1 MNTTQTTAWSKEY
14 KELSGI
20 PTSVNKESSSSAKH
34 FVKFLKSK
42 NTTNGSMLDIGCGLG
57 RNSIFLAQ
65 SGFKVWA
72 FDIVEHALKNLEQEA
87 EQLHLPIHTSIQ
99 SASENWQYQDNFFD
113 AALDICVFDNM
124 VTKEMKNKYLHELRR
139 VLKPGGYF
147 CILAILADDGYYAP
161 LLEKSDKKDTY
172 ILHDPEN
179 DIWSSMLPKEDLRN
193 LLAEFFEIVEVEDVK
208 KKDVL
213 MYGKKY
219 DRSLARFIVHKPMK
233 RVS

>member
-14 KELSGI
+14 QELSGI
-20 PTSVNKESSSSAKH
+20 PTSVNKEPSNSVKH

-42 NTTNGSMLDIGCGLG
+42 NITNGNILDIGCGLG

-65 SGFKVWA
+65 SGFEVWA
-72 FDIVEHALKNLEQEA
+72 FDIVEHALKNLKQEA
-87 EQLHLPIHTSIQ
+87 EQLDLPIHTSIQ
-99 SASENWQYQDNFFD
+99 SASEKWKYQDNFFD
-113 AALDICVFDNM
+113 AAVDICVFDNM
-124 VTKEMKNKYLHELRR
+124 VTKEMKKQYLEGLFRA
-139 VLKPGGYF
+139 LKPGGYF
-147 CILAILADDGYYAP
+147 CIFAILADDGYYAP
-161 LLEKSDKKDTY
+161 LLEKSNKDTY

-193 LLAEFFEIVEVEDVK
+193 LLSQYFEIIEVEDVR

-219 DRSLARFIVHKPMK
+219 DRSLARFIVHKQI
-233 RVS
+233 